1 MYYNELNKGTMDNSI
16 KQYAIGELLDGRYL
30 YIPSYQRGYRWT
42 EKQVGDLL
50 RDLLCFAN
58 DFANEGKEKKQE
70 QFYCL
75 QPVIARPIT
84 DKEKLQS
91 IFGTE
96 YNDSI
101 LKHGVWEIID
111 GQQRLTTIFLL
122 YKYLLDQKGWDAET
136 LKEEEDGKEL
146 YHICYATRDG
156 SSKYLEELSMKSIRD
171 SNENDIKE
179 NVDFFHMANAF
190 KYIGEWIKTEGK
202 NINVRY
208 QLGGSLDNIR
218 TSFFKLLNGMSDT
231 KGGSV
236 QVLWYE
242 IAETKDTNNIKEFQ
256 KINTGKI
263 RLTDAELIKG
273 LFLLKKNFT
282 SGDKYIKQSELAL
295 EWEFIEN
302 TLHANNFWYF
312 LQKKSIDMPNRID
325 LLFNL
330 IYKKN
335 AIKEVPENEW
345 DNKIKEIDE
354 LLSDTRQSE
363 IFRFYYD
370 RFEGKMG
377 EELQHEVASAWNEVM
392 ELFRTLDDWF
402 CSPSTYNFI
411 GLLSQCG
418 EDLCRLV
425 LHFEYMP
432 ETSCRVDF
440 ENYLK
445 QRISHHLRGANIDKE
460 KKAILNTYKEHD
472 TIYKLLLTL
481 NIHLLNEQNQKLESE
496 SDVYKFPFDVLSA
509 QNWDIEHVD
518 SFHTNTLKRDK
529 DKEDW
534 IKTAMDDRSGDLK
547 DEEKALIQQ
556 KLEENALDDAI
567 NILKKNAQEVEADEE
582 IKDTIGNLT
591 LLDAATNRSYGN
603 SLFCTKRRIIIERIK
618 QGVFVPVATQY
629 IFAKFFDPK
638 GTNRSLWTRDD
649 MEAYHKY
656 IYDALITYVNN
667 EED

>member
-1 MYYNELNKGTMDNSI
+1 MDNSI
-16 KQYAIGELLDGRYL
+16 KQYAIGELLDGRYF

-58 DFANEGKEKKQE
+58 DFANEGQEKKQE

-84 DKEKLQS
+84 DEEKLKS
-91 IFGTE
+91 IFETE
-96 YNDSI
+96 YNDNI

-122 YKYLLDQKGWDAET
+122 YKYLLDQKGWDADT

-156 SSKYLEELSMKSIRD
+156 SSKYLEELTMKSIRD

-242 IAETKDTNNIKEFQ
+242 IAETKEKNNIKEFQ

-335 AIKEVPENEW
+335 IIKEVPEDEW
-345 DNKIKEIDE
+345 DDKIKEIDE

-363 IFRFYYD
+363 IFRFYYN

-377 EELQHEVASAWNEVM
+377 EELQHEVSSAWNEVM

-402 CSPSTYNFI
+402 CSPATYNFI

-432 ETSCRVDF
+432 ETSYRVDF

-445 QRISHHLRGANIDKE
+445 QRISHHLRGAKIDKE
-460 KKAILNTYKEHD
+460 RKAILNTYKEHD
-472 TIYKLLLTL
+472 IIYKLLLTL

-496 SDVYKFPFDVLSA
+496 SDVYKFPFDVLST
-509 QNWDIEHVD
+509 QNWDIEHID
-518 SFHTNTLKRDK
+518 SFHTNNLKRDK

-534 IKTAMDDRSGDLK
+534 IKTAMDDRLGDLK
-547 DEEKALIQQ
+547 DEEKALILQ

-582 IKDTIGNLT
+582 IKNTIGNLT
-591 LLDAATNRSYGN
+591 LLDAVTNRSYGN

-656 IYDALITYVNN
+656 IYNALITYVNN

>member
-1 MYYNELNKGTMDNSI
+1 MDNSI
-16 KQYAIGELLDGRYL
+16 NQYAIGELLDGRYF

-75 QPVIARPIT
+75 QPIIARPIT
-84 DKEKLQS
+84 NEDKLKS

-96 YNDSI
+96 YNESI
-101 LKHGVWEIID
+101 QSHGVWEIID

-146 YHICYATRDG
+146 YHIYYATRDG
-156 SSKYLEELSMKSIRD
+156 SSQFLEGLTIKTIED
-171 SNENDIKE
+171 SDEESLKD
-179 NVDFFHMANAF
+179 NVDYYHMANAF
-190 KYIGEWIKTEGK
+190 KYIGKWIKTDGK
-202 NINVRY
+202 TINIRY

-242 IAETKDTNNIKEFQ
+242 IAEVKEKNNIKEFQ

-295 EWEFIEN
+295 EWEYIEN

-312 LQKKSIDMPNRID
+312 LQKKGYDMPNRID

-335 AIKEVPENEW
+335 ALKEIPEIEW
-345 DNKIKEIDE
+345 DSKIKEIDAR
-354 LLSDTRQSE
+354 LMDTRQSE
-363 IFRFYYD
+363 IFRFYYN

-377 EELQHEVASAWNEVM
+377 EDLQQEVAVAWDEVM

-402 CSPSTYNFI
+402 CTPSIYNYI

-432 ETSCRVDF
+432 ETICRDDF
-440 ENYLK
+440 EKYLK
-445 QRISHHLRGANIDKE
+445 ERISYHLRGAKIDDENKQ
-460 KKAILNTYKEHD
+460 ILNTYDKDHD

-509 QNWDIEHVD
+509 QNWDIEHID
-518 SFHTNTLKRDK
+518 SFHTNALKKEK
-529 DKEDW
+529 DKREW
-534 IKTAMDDRSGDLK
+534 IKTAMADRKDELK
-547 DEEKALIQQ
+547 DDEVAALKQ
-556 KLEENALDDAI
+556 KLDENALDDAI
-567 NILKKNAQEVEADEE
+567 NILKKNAQEVEVDEE
-582 IKDTIGNLT
+582 IKNTIGNLT
-591 LLDAATNRSYGN
+591 LLDAATNRMYGN

-618 QGVFVPVATQY
+618 QGVFVPIATQY
-629 IFAKFFDPK
+629 IFAKFFDEK
-638 GTNRSLWTRDD
+638 GTNRSLWTKED

-656 IYDALITYVNN
+656 IYEALKQYIKL
-667 EED
+667 EEVEE

>member
-1 MYYNELNKGTMDNSI
+1 MDNSI
-16 KQYAIGELLDGRYL
+16 NQYAIGELLDGRYF

-58 DFANEGKEKKQE
+58 DFANEGKEKKQD

-84 DKEKLQS
+84 YEDKLKS
-91 IFGTE
+91 MFGVE

-101 LKHGVWEIID
+101 RQHGVWEIID

-136 LKEEEDGKEL
+136 LKDEEDGKEL

-156 SSKYLEELSMKSIRD
+156 SEQFLEGLSMKAIKD
-171 SNENDIKE
+171 SDEDLLKD
-179 NVDFFHMANAF
+179 NVDYYHMANAF
-190 KYIGEWIKTEGK
+190 KYIGEWIKTDGK
-202 NINVRY
+202 AINVRY

-242 IAETKDTNNIKEFQ
+242 IAEAKEKSNIKEFQ

-263 RLTDAELIKG
+263 RLTDAELVKG

-282 SGDKYIKQSELAL
+282 AGDKYIKQSELAL
-295 EWEFIEN
+295 EWEYIEN
-302 TLHANNFWYF
+302 TLHSNNFWYF
-312 LQKKSIDMPNRID
+312 LQKKGFDMPNRID

-335 AIKEVPENEW
+335 ALKEKPEDEW
-345 DNKIKEIDE
+345 DSKIKEIDAQ
-354 LLSDTRQSE
+354 LMDTRQSE
-363 IFRFYYD
+363 IFRFYYN
-370 RFEGKMG
+370 RFEGKIG
-377 EELQHEVASAWNEVM
+377 EDLRHEVSVAWDEVM

-402 CSPSTYNFI
+402 CSPSIYNYI

-432 ETSCRVDF
+432 EASTRDDF
-440 ENYLK
+440 EAYLK
-445 QRISHHLRGANIDKE
+445 ERISYHLRGAKVDPDNKQ
-460 KKAILNTYKEHD
+460 ILNTYDKGRD

-509 QNWDIEHVD
+509 QNWDIEHID
-518 SFHTNTLKRDK
+518 SFHTNALKK
-529 DKEDW
+529 DSEKREW
-534 IKTAMDDRSGDLK
+534 IETAMADCKKELQ
-547 DEEKALIQQ
+547 EEKVAQIKQ
-556 KLEENALDDAI
+556 KIEENDLDDAI
-567 NILKKNAQEVEADEE
+567 NILKKNAQEVDADDE
-582 IKDTIGNLT
+582 IKNTIGNLT
-591 LLDAATNRSYGN
+591 LLDVATNRMYGN

-618 QGVFVPVATQY
+618 QGVFVPIATQY
-629 IFAKFFDPK
+629 IFAKFFDER
-638 GTNRSLWTRDD
+638 GTNRSLWTKDD

-656 IYDALITYVNN
+656 IYESLKGYINK
-667 EED
+667 EDEQ

>member
-1 MYYNELNKGTMDNSI
+1 MDNSI
-16 KQYAIGELLDGRYL
+16 NQYAIGELLDGRYF

-75 QPVIARPIT
+75 QPIIARPIT
-84 DKEKLQS
+84 NEDKLKS
-91 IFGTE
+91 MFGTE
-96 YNDSI
+96 YNESI
-101 LKHGVWEIID
+101 QSHGVWEIID

-156 SSKYLEELSMKSIRD
+156 SSQFLEGLTIKTIED
-171 SNENDIKE
+171 SDEESLKD
-179 NVDFFHMANAF
+179 NVDYFHMANAF
-190 KYIGEWIKTEGK
+190 KYIGEWIKTDGK
-202 NINVRY
+202 TINIRY

-242 IAETKDTNNIKEFQ
+242 IAEVKEKNNIKEFQ

-295 EWEFIEN
+295 EWEYIEN
-302 TLHANNFWYF
+302 TLHANSFWYF
-312 LQKKSIDMPNRID
+312 LQKKGYDMPNRID

-335 AIKEVPENEW
+335 ALKEIPEVEW
-345 DNKIKEIDE
+345 DAKIKEIDAR
-354 LLSDTRQSE
+354 LMDTRQSE
-363 IFRFYYD
+363 IFRFYYN

-377 EELQHEVASAWNEVM
+377 EDLQQEVAVAWDEVM

-402 CSPSTYNFI
+402 CTPSIYNYI

-432 ETSCRVDF
+432 ETICRDDF
-440 ENYLK
+440 EKYLK
-445 QRISHHLRGANIDKE
+445 ERISYHLRGAKVDDENKQ
-460 KKAILNTYKEHD
+460 ILNTYDKNHD

-509 QNWDIEHVD
+509 QNWDIEHID
-518 SFHTNTLKRDK
+518 SFHTNALKKEK
-529 DKEDW
+529 DKREW
-534 IKTAMDDRSGDLK
+534 IKTAMADRKDELK
-547 DEEKALIQQ
+547 DDEVAALKQ
-556 KLEENALDDAI
+556 KLDENALDDAI
-567 NILKKNAQEVEADEE
+567 NILKKNAQEVEVDEE
-582 IKDTIGNLT
+582 IKNTIGNLT
-591 LLDAATNRSYGN
+591 LLDAATNRMYGN

-618 QGVFVPVATQY
+618 QGVFVPIATQY
-629 IFAKFFDPK
+629 IFAKFFDEK
-638 GTNRSLWTRDD
+638 GTNRSLWTKED

-656 IYDALITYVNN
+656 IYEALKQYIKL
-667 EED
+667 EEVEE

>member
-1 MYYNELNKGTMDNSI
+1 MDNSI

-58 DFANEGKEKKQE
+58 DFANEGQEKKQE

-84 DKEKLQS
+84 DEEKLKS
-91 IFGTE
+91 IFETE

-156 SSKYLEELSMKSIRD
+156 SSKYLEELTMKSIRD

-218 TSFFKLLNGMSDT
+218 TSFFKLLNGTSDT

-242 IAETKDTNNIKEFQ
+242 IAETKEKNNIKEFQ

-335 AIKEVPENEW
+335 IIKEVPEDEW
-345 DNKIKEIDE
+345 DDKIKEIDE

-363 IFRFYYD
+363 IFRFYYN

-377 EELQHEVASAWNEVM
+377 EELQHEVSSAWNEVM

-402 CSPSTYNFI
+402 CSPATYNFI

-432 ETSCRVDF
+432 ETSYRVDF

-445 QRISHHLRGANIDKE
+445 QRISHHLRGAKIDKE
-460 KKAILNTYKEHD
+460 RKAILNTYKEHD

-518 SFHTNTLKRDK
+518 SFHTNNLKRDK

-582 IKDTIGNLT
+582 IKNTIGNLT

-656 IYDALITYVNN
+656 IYNALITYVNN

>member
-1 MYYNELNKGTMDNSI
+1 MDNSI

-84 DKEKLQS
+84 DEEKLKS
-91 IFGTE
+91 IFETG

-101 LKHGVWEIID
+101 LEHGVWEIID

-156 SSKYLEELSMKSIRD
+156 SSKYLEELTMKSIRD

-242 IAETKDTNNIKEFQ
+242 IAETKEKNNIKEFQ

-273 LFLLKKNFT
+273 LFLQKKNFT

-335 AIKEVPENEW
+335 IIKEVPEDEW

-363 IFRFYYD
+363 IFRFYYN

-402 CSPSTYNFI
+402 CSPATYNFI

-432 ETSCRVDF
+432 ETSYRVDF

-445 QRISHHLRGANIDKE
+445 QRISHHLRGAKIDKE
-460 KKAILNTYKEHD
+460 RKAILNTYKEHD

-518 SFHTNTLKRDK
+518 SFHTNNLKRDK

-582 IKDTIGNLT
+582 IKNTIGNLT

>member
-1 MYYNELNKGTMDNSI
+1 MDNSI
-16 KQYAIGELLDGRYL
+16 NQYAIGELLDGRYF

-75 QPVIARPIT
+75 QPIIARPIT
-84 DKEKLQS
+84 NEDKLKS

-96 YNDSI
+96 YNESI
-101 LKHGVWEIID
+101 QSHGVWEIID

-146 YHICYATRDG
+146 YHIYYATRDG
-156 SSKYLEELSMKSIRD
+156 SSQFLEGLTIKTIED
-171 SNENDIKE
+171 SDEESLKD
-179 NVDFFHMANAF
+179 NVDYYHIANAF
-190 KYIGEWIKTEGK
+190 KYIGKWIKTDGK
-202 NINVRY
+202 TINIRY

-242 IAETKDTNNIKEFQ
+242 IAEIKEKNNIKEFQ

-295 EWEFIEN
+295 EWEYIEN

-312 LQKKSIDMPNRID
+312 LQKKGYDMPNRID

-335 AIKEVPENEW
+335 ALKEIPEIEW
-345 DNKIKEIDE
+345 DSKIKEIDAR
-354 LLSDTRQSE
+354 LMDTRQSE
-363 IFRFYYD
+363 IFRFYYN

-377 EELQHEVASAWNEVM
+377 EDLQQEVAVAWDEVM

-402 CSPSTYNFI
+402 CTPSIYNYI

-432 ETSCRVDF
+432 ETICRDDF
-440 ENYLK
+440 EKYLK
-445 QRISHHLRGANIDKE
+445 ERISYHLRGAKIDDENKQ
-460 KKAILNTYKEHD
+460 ILNTYDKDHD

-509 QNWDIEHVD
+509 QNWDIEHID
-518 SFHTNTLKRDK
+518 SFHTNALKKEK
-529 DKEDW
+529 DKREW
-534 IKTAMDDRSGDLK
+534 IKTAMADRKDELK
-547 DEEKALIQQ
+547 DDEVAALKQ
-556 KLEENALDDAI
+556 KLDENALDDAI
-567 NILKKNAQEVEADEE
+567 NILKKNAQEVEVDEE
-582 IKDTIGNLT
+582 IKNTIGNLT
-591 LLDAATNRSYGN
+591 LLDAATNRMYGN

-618 QGVFVPVATQY
+618 QGVFVPIATQY
-629 IFAKFFDPK
+629 IFAKFFDEK
-638 GTNRSLWTRDD
+638 GTNRSLWTKED

-656 IYDALITYVNN
+656 IYEALKQYIKL
-667 EED
+667 EEVEE

>member
-1 MYYNELNKGTMDNSI
+1 MDNSI
-16 KQYAIGELLDGRYL
+16 KQYAIGELLDGRYF

-58 DFANEGKEKKQE
+58 DFANEGKEKKQD

-84 DKEKLQS
+84 DEDKLKS
-91 IFGTE
+91 MFGTE
-96 YNDSI
+96 YNEGI
-101 LKHGVWEIID
+101 LSHGVWEIID

-122 YKYLLDQKGWDAET
+122 YKYLLDQKGWNAEI

-156 SSKYLEELSMKSIRD
+156 STKFLEGLTMKTIKDNDEDILRD
-171 SNENDIKE
+171 
-179 NVDFFHMANAF
+179 NVDYFHMANAF
-190 KYIGEWIKTEGK
+190 KYISEWIKTDGK
-202 NINVRY
+202 TINIRY

-218 TSFFKLLNGMSDT
+218 NSFFKLLNGMSDT

-236 QVLWYE
+236 QILWYE
-242 IAETKDTNNIKEFQ
+242 IAEVKEKNNIKEFQ

-295 EWEFIEN
+295 EWEYIEN

-312 LQKKSIDMPNRID
+312 LQKKGYDMPNRID

-335 AIKEVPENEW
+335 ALKEIPETEW
-345 DNKIKEIDE
+345 DAKIKEIGAQ
-354 LLSDTRQSE
+354 LMDTRQSE
-363 IFRFYYD
+363 IFRFYYN

-377 EELQHEVASAWNEVM
+377 EDLQHEVAIAWDEVM

-402 CSPSTYNFI
+402 CTPSIYNYI

-432 ETSCRVDF
+432 ETTCRDDF
-440 ENYLK
+440 EKYLK
-445 QRISHHLRGANIDKE
+445 KRISYHLRGAKVDDENKQ
-460 KKAILNTYKEHD
+460 ILNTYDKDHN

-481 NIHLLNEQNQKLESE
+481 NIHLLNEQNKKLESE

-509 QNWDIEHVD
+509 QNWDIEHID
-518 SFHTNTLKRDK
+518 SFHTNALKKEKDKRD
-529 DKEDW
+529 W
-534 IKTAMDDRSGDLK
+534 IETAMADRKDELK
-547 DEEKALIQQ
+547 DDEIAVLKQ
-556 KLEENALDDAI
+556 KLDENALDDVI
-567 NILKKNAQEVEADEE
+567 NILKKNAQEVDADEE
-582 IKDTIGNLT
+582 IKNTIGNLT
-591 LLDAATNRSYGN
+591 LLDAATNRMYGN
-603 SLFCTKRRIIIERIK
+603 SLFCTKRRVIIERIK
-618 QGVFVPVATQY
+618 QGVFVPIATQY
-629 IFAKFFDPK
+629 IFAKFFDEK
-638 GTNRSLWTRDD
+638 GTNRSLWTKED

-656 IYDALITYVNN
+656 IYEALKEYIKL
-667 EED
+667 EEVEE

>member
-1 MYYNELNKGTMDNSI
+1 MDNSI
-16 KQYAIGELLDGRYL
+16 NQYAIGELLDGRYF

-75 QPVIARPIT
+75 QPIIARPIT
-84 DKEKLQS
+84 NEDKLKS
-91 IFGTE
+91 MFGTE
-96 YNDSI
+96 YNESI
-101 LKHGVWEIID
+101 QSHGVWEIID

-156 SSKYLEELSMKSIRD
+156 SSQFLEGLTIKTIED
-171 SNENDIKE
+171 SDEESLKD
-179 NVDFFHMANAF
+179 NVDYFHMANAF
-190 KYIGEWIKTEGK
+190 KYIGKWIKTDGK
-202 NINVRY
+202 TINIRY

-242 IAETKDTNNIKEFQ
+242 IAEVKEKNNIKEFQ

-295 EWEFIEN
+295 EWEYIEN

-312 LQKKSIDMPNRID
+312 LQKKGYDMPNRID

-335 AIKEVPENEW
+335 ALKEIPEIEW
-345 DNKIKEIDE
+345 DSKIKEIDAR
-354 LLSDTRQSE
+354 LMDTRQSE
-363 IFRFYYD
+363 IFRFYYN

-377 EELQHEVASAWNEVM
+377 EDLQQEVAVAWDEVM

-402 CSPSTYNFI
+402 CTPSIYNYI

-432 ETSCRVDF
+432 ETICRDDF
-440 ENYLK
+440 EKYLK
-445 QRISHHLRGANIDKE
+445 ERISYHLRGAKVDDENKQ
-460 KKAILNTYKEHD
+460 ILNTYDKNHD

-509 QNWDIEHVD
+509 QNWDIEHID
-518 SFHTNTLKRDK
+518 SFHTNALKKEK
-529 DKEDW
+529 DKREW
-534 IKTAMDDRSGDLK
+534 IKTAMADRKDELK
-547 DEEKALIQQ
+547 DDEVAALKQ
-556 KLEENALDDAI
+556 KLDENALDDAI
-567 NILKKNAQEVEADEE
+567 NILKKNAQEVEVDEE
-582 IKDTIGNLT
+582 IKNTIGNLT
-591 LLDAATNRSYGN
+591 LLDAATNRMYGN

-618 QGVFVPVATQY
+618 QGVFVPIATQY
-629 IFAKFFDPK
+629 IFAKFFDEK
-638 GTNRSLWTRDD
+638 GTNRSLWTKED

-656 IYDALITYVNN
+656 IYEALKQYIKL
-667 EED
+667 EEVEE

>member
-1 MYYNELNKGTMDNSI
+1 MDNSI
-16 KQYAIGELLDGRYL
+16 NQYAIGELLDGRYF

-75 QPVIARPIT
+75 QPIIARPIT
-84 DKEKLQS
+84 NEDKLKS

-96 YNDSI
+96 YNESI
-101 LKHGVWEIID
+101 QSHGVWEIID

-146 YHICYATRDG
+146 YHIYYATRDG
-156 SSKYLEELSMKSIRD
+156 SSQFLEGLTIKTIED
-171 SNENDIKE
+171 SDEESLKD
-179 NVDFFHMANAF
+179 NVDYYHMANAF
-190 KYIGEWIKTEGK
+190 KYIGKWIKTDGK
-202 NINVRY
+202 TINIRY

-242 IAETKDTNNIKEFQ
+242 IAEIKEKNNIKEFQ
-256 KINTGKI
+256 KINTGRI

-295 EWEFIEN
+295 EWEYIEN

-312 LQKKSIDMPNRID
+312 LQKKGYDMPNRID

-335 AIKEVPENEW
+335 ALKEIPEIEW
-345 DNKIKEIDE
+345 DSKIKEIDAR
-354 LLSDTRQSE
+354 LMDTRQSE
-363 IFRFYYD
+363 IFRFYYN

-377 EELQHEVASAWNEVM
+377 EDLQQEVAVAWDEVM

-402 CSPSTYNFI
+402 CTPSIYNYI

-432 ETSCRVDF
+432 ETICRDDF
-440 ENYLK
+440 EKYLK
-445 QRISHHLRGANIDKE
+445 ERISYHLRGAKIDDENKQ
-460 KKAILNTYKEHD
+460 ILNTYDKDHD

-509 QNWDIEHVD
+509 QNWDIEHID
-518 SFHTNTLKRDK
+518 SFHTNALKKEK
-529 DKEDW
+529 DKREW
-534 IKTAMDDRSGDLK
+534 IKTAMADRKDELK
-547 DEEKALIQQ
+547 DDEVAALKQ
-556 KLEENALDDAI
+556 KLDENALDDAI
-567 NILKKNAQEVEADEE
+567 NILKKNAQEVEVDEE
-582 IKDTIGNLT
+582 IKNTIGNLT
-591 LLDAATNRSYGN
+591 LLDAATNRMYGN

-618 QGVFVPVATQY
+618 QGVFVPIATQY
-629 IFAKFFDPK
+629 IFAKFFDEK
-638 GTNRSLWTRDD
+638 GTNRSLWTKED

-656 IYDALITYVNN
+656 IYEALKQYIKL
-667 EED
+667 EEVEE